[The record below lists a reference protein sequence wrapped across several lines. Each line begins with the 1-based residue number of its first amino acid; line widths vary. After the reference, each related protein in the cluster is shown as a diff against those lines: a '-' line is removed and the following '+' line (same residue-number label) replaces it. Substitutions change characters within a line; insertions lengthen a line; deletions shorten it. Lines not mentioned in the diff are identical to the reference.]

1 MLTQRRI
8 GQVQRQ
14 FSVLAGR
21 RSRRTRSRPR
31 HAVFDNAVL
40 REAHRRAL
48 SSAELIDD
56 AFDEIDCSPEV
67 LLRLANQP

>member
-1 MLTQRRI
+1 MLIQRRI
-8 GQVQRQ
+8 GQVQRR
-14 FSVLAGR
+14 FSVLVGR

-31 HAVFDNAVL
+31 HAAFDNAVL
-40 REAHRRAL
+40 READGRAL
-48 SSAELIDD
+48 PSAELIDD